1 MHPWVVKDGDVYY
14 MWYSAHNGTD
24 PQRLGMAKSEDGI
37 TWVKSP
43 GNPIILD
50 ANNGFGEPSVI
61 KDGNIWRMWVIANP
75 ASFLDYDMKYYEA
88 TGPFEFQSIQAA
100 IDAANPGDTISVAP
114 GTYDEE
120 NILITKGLTLQGA
133 GAVNTFIA
141 PSTITNNS
149 TIIVQNPTGNVRI
162 DGFNFVMQPKVNYG
176 SAVLVTGELLILI
189 PRLLRSQI
197 MWLQALIMEQKAIMV
212 SMARG
217 TTPNS

>member
-61 KDGNIWRMWVIANP
+61 KDGNIWRMWAIADP
-75 ASFLDYDMKYYEA
+75 SSYYEYDMVYYEA

-100 IDAANPGDTISVAP
+100 ID
-114 GTYDEE
+114 
-120 NILITKGLTLQGA
+120 LQRG
-133 GAVNTFIA
+133 
-141 PSTITNNS
+141 
-149 TIIVQNPTGNVRI
+149 R
-162 DGFNFVMQPKVNYG
+162 YG
-176 SAVLVTGELLILI
+176 SGGGGDVYREICRLI
-189 PRLLRSQI
+189 RLSI
-197 MWLQALIMEQKAIMV
+197 C
-212 SMARG
+212 
-217 TTPNS
+217 